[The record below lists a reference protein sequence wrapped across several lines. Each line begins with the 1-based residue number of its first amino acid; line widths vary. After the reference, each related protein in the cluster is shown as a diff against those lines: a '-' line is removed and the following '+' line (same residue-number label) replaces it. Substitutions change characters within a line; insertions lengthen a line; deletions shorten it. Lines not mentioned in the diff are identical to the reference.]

1 MVALETHTVLFS
13 CRERER
19 GNEDRVKEREVMVGG
34 GGVVEG
40 EAKKRKR
47 NECRLAGRRGL
58 GYFLS
63 APLSLPLSLSR
74 PLFLSLSFCF
84 LVPFLS
90 SLCLLKEKAGE
101 EGANV
106 RESERECV
114 ERGDGMDQ
122 THSFF

>member
-19 GNEDRVKEREVMVGG
+19 VRGNEDGVKEREVMEGG

-47 NECRLAGRRGL
+47 NECRLAGGRGL

-74 PLFLSLSFCF
+74 PLFLSLS
-84 LVPFLS
+84 LS
-90 SLCLLKEKAGE
+90 AFSY
-101 EGANV
+101 
-106 RESERECV
+106 
-114 ERGDGMDQ
+114 
-122 THSFF
+122 HSFPLFVY